1 MNSPEDT
8 NAGPVIR
15 DLRRI
20 DPVTGQV
27 RDPGPEGRR
36 EPEPRVPGKPRPGR
50 HAASKPGG
58 TGARP
63 APGAQPPGGPGAQ
76 PPGGPG
82 QPGAVPGAQPPG
94 GAGEPGRPGA
104 EPHRAPGGQGH
115 PAPGG
120 QGPGTQ
126 PPHRAPGAQEPGPQ
140 GPGAQGTPAQGPAGR
155 GSAAQGSAGEGRG
168 EPGPQGSAGQGSAGQ
183 GPAGQGP
190 AGQGPAAPAQ
200 ERGAPAGAPPAGA
213 PVSNGPQATGA
224 PAAQAAGQGGDAAL
238 AAQLAERTADL
249 QRIHAEYANYRKRVE
264 RDRMAV
270 REQALA
276 NVLSAL
282 LPVLDDIGRA
292 REHGE
297 LTGGFKSVGESLETT
312 AAKLGLESF
321 GDPGESFDPRIHEAL
336 MHSYSPSVTEATAV
350 QILQPGYKVGERI
363 VRPARVAVAEP
374 SDGQAQGSQ
383 EEAPPAS
390 RGTTPGP
397 GQQRGTPAGNN

>member
-8 NAGPVIR
+8 NGPVIR

-27 RDPGPEGRR
+27 RDPGQQGR
-36 EPEPRVPGKPRPGR
+36 PVPGKPRQPGR

-63 APGAQPPGGPGAQ
+63 AQPGGGGPASPGPGSPPGGPGAPGGPGTGAAPAGNAGGQAAGVPGGTSPAGPPGGPGAQ
-76 PPGGPG
+76 P
-82 QPGAVPGAQPPG
+82 
-94 GAGEPGRPGA
+94 GRPD
-104 EPHRAPGGQGH
+104 
-115 PAPGG
+115 
-120 QGPGTQ
+120 GTD
-126 PPHRAPGAQEPGPQ
+126 
-140 GPGAQGTPAQGPAGR
+140 
-155 GSAAQGSAGEGRG
+155 
-168 EPGPQGSAGQGSAGQ
+168 
-183 GPAGQGP
+183 
-190 AGQGPAAPAQ
+190 
-200 ERGAPAGAPPAGA
+200 
-213 PVSNGPQATGA
+213 PV
-224 PAAQAAGQGGDAAL
+224 L

-249 QRIHAEYANYRKRVE
+249 QRIQAEYANYRKRVE

-276 NVLSAL
+276 NVLSSL

-321 GDPGESFDPRIHEAL
+321 GDAGEPFDPRIHEAL
-336 MHSYSPSVTEATAV
+336 THTYSPDVTEPTAV
-350 QILQPGYKVGERI
+350 QILQPGYRVGDRI

-374 SDGQAQGSQ
+374 SDGPAQGSPD
-383 EEAPPAS
+383 EP
-390 RGTTPGP
+390 
-397 GQQRGTPAGNN
+397 RGTPAGNN